1 MYHYIPAYLS
11 DFLSIAKILR
21 MIDKVLLFGM
31 RNMINNWVYNN
42 QKYEIIS
49 LNTSSQLHSSL

>member
-11 DFLSIAKILR
+11 DVLSIAKILR